1 MSTKKCQPDFVGR
14 GWFGRAG
21 GYVQYLLSTKVLVI
35 DKSTCHRQKYLSSTK
50 VLVIDKS
57 TCHRQKYLSSTKVLS
72 YRQKST
78 FLSTKLL

>member
-50 VLVIDKS
+50 VLFTDKITYYRQRYFLIDK
-57 TCHRQKYLSSTKVLS
+57 KVLS
-72 YRQKST
+72 YRQNY
-78 FLSTKLL
+78 LNIDN